1 MQIQHPTASMI
12 ARTATA
18 QDDQV
23 GDGTSSNVLFI
34 GELMKQ
40 SERYISEGIHPAIL
54 VDGINIILYKLKLL
68 NILIN

>member
-23 GDGTSSNVLFI
+23 GDGTTSNVLFI

-40 SERYISEGIHPAIL
+40 SERHISDGIHPSII
-54 VDGINIILYKLKLL
+54 VDGKIKNSLSFY
-68 NILIN
+68 